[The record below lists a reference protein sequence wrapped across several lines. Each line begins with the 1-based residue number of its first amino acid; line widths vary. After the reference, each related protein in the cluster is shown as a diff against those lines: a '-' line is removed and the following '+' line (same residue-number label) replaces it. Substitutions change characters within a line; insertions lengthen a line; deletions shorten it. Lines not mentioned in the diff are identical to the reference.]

1 MEGSALERPW
11 AHLATLGSPTTAAA
25 ANSLLSAAWGATPA
39 DAADAGCRGTATL
52 AGACPETRL
61 IGVLL
66 AARSR
71 SVRRFRVMATS
82 EAAPPEPYTMLLR
95 CPLVRAGTPGS
106 CSLHIDYGRQHDRK
120 PHRDD
125 ERNLGG
131 AWLAATE
138 KNPRIFDGS
147 KFRLHRIALDAHDHV
162 VLELGLTGYREY
174 LGTNRLPTEALRQ
187 LEADGR
193 AEHADPRAHLSDAL
207 GCETILLTA
216 DDQVVL
222 LRRSSSVATHSG
234 LHNGPSGHP
243 EPSRAGVDNH
253 GVQGAAAAAAVVR
266 ELYDSVLQETH
277 EETAVPRDALSEPQ
291 LIGCMADGVGKP
303 DLLFLTRTTLDAD
316 GVRACYSQGPEEGW
330 ESDRLVFWPAQ
341 TLTECTLAL
350 TPVTRAAI
358 ACFVPLRE

>member
-1 MEGSALERPW
+1 
-11 AHLATLGSPTTAAA
+11 
-25 ANSLLSAAWGATPA
+25 
-39 DAADAGCRGTATL
+39 
-52 AGACPETRL
+52 
-61 IGVLL
+61 
-66 AARSR
+66 
-71 SVRRFRVMATS
+71 MATS
-82 EAAPPEPYTMLLR
+82 SEVAVPEPYTMLLR
-95 CPLVRAGTPGS
+95 CPLVKAGTPEE
-106 CSLHIDYGRQHDRK
+106 SLHVDYGRQHDRK
-120 PHRDD
+120 RHHDD
-125 ERNLGG
+125 EKNLGV

-147 KFRLHRIALDAHDHV
+147 KFRLHRIALDAHDRV

-187 LEADGR
+187 LEADGQ
-193 AEHADPRAHLSDAL
+193 ADHANPRAHLSDAL
-207 GCETILLTA
+207 GCETVLLTA

-222 LRRSSSVATHSG
+222 LRRSSSVATHGG

-243 EPSRAGVDNH
+243 EPSRAGVE
-253 GVQGAAAAAAVVR
+253 GGGAQGAAAAAAVVR

-358 ACFVPLRE
+358 ACFVPLRDRGLPAVS

>member
-1 MEGSALERPW
+1 
-11 AHLATLGSPTTAAA
+11 
-25 ANSLLSAAWGATPA
+25 
-39 DAADAGCRGTATL
+39 
-52 AGACPETRL
+52 
-61 IGVLL
+61 VK
-66 AARSR
+66 
-71 SVRRFRVMATS
+71 
-82 EAAPPEPYTMLLR
+82 
-95 CPLVRAGTPGS
+95 AGTPEE
-106 CSLHIDYGRQHDRK
+106 SLHVDYGRQHDRK
-120 PHRDD
+120 RHHDD
-125 ERNLGG
+125 EKNLGV

-147 KFRLHRIALDAHDHV
+147 KFRLHRIALDAHDRV

-187 LEADGR
+187 LEADGQ
-193 AEHADPRAHLSDAL
+193 ADHANPRAHLSDAL
-207 GCETILLTA
+207 GCETVLLTA

-222 LRRSSSVATHSG
+222 LRRSSSVATHGG

-243 EPSRAGVDNH
+243 EPSRAGVE
-253 GVQGAAAAAAVVR
+253 GGGAQGAAAAAAVVR

-358 ACFVPLRE
+358 ACFVPLRDRGLPAVS